1 MRQGEESDVERLTR
15 LRIEV
20 AKGNMTVR
28 RDGGALVFEPVP
40 VPPASEER
48 RRLPM
53 AKEDHAIRP
62 RTRGECEAARGVDDD
77 GEPNPC
83 PWVSCFYHLA
93 LEVGPR
99 GELRIVAPTSPDDAE
114 DILLDAMADT
124 CVLDV
129 ADREAWRIHHGMNG
143 GVLPALAAQLLGMSI
158 GRVHRIEHMAS
169 GKFGDRMR
177 RAGFAPEDE
186 GRTFRP
192 REAQQPD
199 RDEDDDAEPAE
210 EVAPKAPRVMRGTL
224 FDGTEEWQA
233 AERARVARAPKK
245 SEPKREEHEQDSG
258 TLSLFKD
265 EGEW

>member
-1 MRQGEESDVERLTR
+1 MKESDTDRLTR

-20 AKGNMTVR
+20 ARGRMTVTR
-28 RDGGALVFEPVP
+28 EGDSLVFEPVP
-40 VPPASEER
+40 APPASEER

-53 AKEDHAIRP
+53 AEEDHGRP
-62 RTRGECEAARGVDDD
+62 QTRGECESARGLRDD

-99 GELRIVAPTSPDDAE
+99 GELRVVAPTSPDDAE
-114 DILLDAMADT
+114 DILFEAMAET

-129 ADREAWRIHHGMNG
+129 ADREAWRINHGMNG
-143 GVLPALAAQLLGMSI
+143 GLKPSAVAILLGMSADRI
-158 GRVHRIEHMAS
+158 DRVEHQAS
-169 GKFGDRMR
+169 NKFAGRMR

-192 REAQQPD
+192 RETQPE
-199 RDEDDDAEPAE
+199 REEDDDAETSE
-210 EVAPKAPRVMRGTL
+210 EAAPKAPRVMRGTL
-224 FDGTEEWQA
+224 FDATEEWQT
-233 AERARVARAPKK
+233 AERSRAVKVPKK
-245 SEPKREEHEQDSG
+245 SEPKREESEPETTG
-258 TLSLFKD
+258 TLALFGS

>member
-1 MRQGEESDVERLTR
+1 MKEESDTDKLTR

-20 AKGNMTVR
+20 VKGNMTLR
-28 RDGGALVFEPVP
+28 REGDSLVFEPVP
-40 VPPASEER
+40 PPPASEER

-53 AKEDHAIRP
+53 AEEDHGRP
-62 RTRGECEAARGVDDD
+62 QTRGECETARGLRED

-99 GELRIVAPTSPDDAE
+99 GELRVVAPTSPDDAE
-114 DILLDAMADT
+114 DILFEAMAET

-129 ADREAWRIHHGMNG
+129 ADREGWRILHGMNG
-143 GVLPALAAQLLGMSI
+143 GVSPATAASLLGMSA
-158 GRVHRIEHMAS
+158 GRLDRIEHQAEN
-169 GKFGDRMR
+169 KFAAGAR
-177 RAGFAPEDE
+177 RVGIAPEDE

-192 REAQQPD
+192 REAQLE
-199 RDEDDDAEPAE
+199 REEDDDAEPTE

-224 FDGTEEWQA
+224 FDATAEWQT
-233 AERARVARAPKK
+233 AERSRAVKVPKK
-245 SEPKREEHEQDSG
+245 SEPKRETEPETTG
-258 TLSLFKD
+258 TLALFGS

>member
-28 RDGGALVFEPVP
+28 RNGGALVFEPVP

-53 AKEDHAIRP
+53 AEENHGRP
-62 RTRGECEAARGVDDD
+62 QTRGECEAARGQRED

-99 GELRIVAPTSPDDAE
+99 GELRVVAPTSPDDAE
-114 DILLDAMADT
+114 DILFDVMGDT

-129 ADREAWRIHHGMNG
+129 ADREAWRINHGMSG
-143 GVLPALAAQLLGMSI
+143 GIPPAMAARMFRISQ
-158 GRVHRIEHMAS
+158 GRVHRVEYLAS
-169 GKFGDRMR
+169 RKFEAGMR

-186 GRTFRP
+186 GRTFKP
-192 REAQQPD
+192 RATQTERD
-199 RDEDDDAEPAE
+199 DEDEELAE
-210 EVAPKAPRVMRGTL
+210 EHAVAKPRIMRGTL
-224 FDGTEEWQA
+224 FDGTEEWKA
-233 AERARVARAPKK
+233 AERARTVKVPKK